1 MRVDRMAAN
10 NLLEESPDFIE

>member
-1 MRVDRMAAN
+1 MAAS

>member
-1 MRVDRMAAN
+1 MTAG

>member
-1 MRVDRMAAN
+1 MTAN